1 MNKTLLTLIVGIGI
15 GLLLAPA
22 KGSETWKR
30 LKEGFN
36 DFKDDIEE
44 DADQLVSSGK
54 KALKSGKR
62 KIEDA
67 IN

>member
-1 MNKTLLTLIVGIGI
+1 MNKTLLILIVGIGI

-36 DFKDDIEE
+36 DFKEDVEE
-44 DADQLVSSGK
+44 EADQLVDSGK

>member
-36 DFKDDIEE
+36 DFKDEVE
-44 DADQLVSSGK
+44 DEADQLVNSGK

-62 KIEDA
+62 KVEEA

>member
-36 DFKDDIEE
+36 DFKEDVEE
-44 DADQLVSSGK
+44 EADQLVDSGK

>member
-36 DFKDDIEE
+36 DFKEDVEE
-44 DADQLVSSGK
+44 EADQLVSSGK

>member
-15 GLLLAPA
+15 GLLLAPS

-36 DFKDDIEE
+36 DFKE
-44 DADQLVSSGK
+44 DGEDEADQLVNAGK
-54 KALKSGKR
+54 KALKNGKR
-62 KIEDA
+62 KVEEA
-67 IN
+67 IH

>member
-36 DFKDDIEE
+36 DFKEDIEE
-44 DADQLVSSGK
+44 EADQLVSSGK

>member
-36 DFKDDIEE
+36 DFKEDVEE
-44 DADQLVSSGK
+44 EADQLVSSGK

-62 KIEDA
+62 KVEDA